1 MDAFEDT
8 PTTAADPA
16 AEFLAREQEELG
28 DLGEELGINSTNA
41 DDNPVQVDIANLS
54 LEDRQE
60 IEEVNREGE
69 VERTNTP
76 SPAFIMPPRPK
87 EEPETIRLWREQ
99 QGKLLEEKDAKEAE
113 MMAKMKAEAEQE
125 LKDWYKR
132 YEENLDKTKKN
143 NREDEKEFV
152 AEVNDI
158 SPGTEWDRVTKLCD
172 FTGKNANKNST
183 KDMTRMKSI
192 LLQLK
197 QQQTTKNAS

>member
-125 LKDWYKR
+125 LKDW
-132 YEENLDKTKKN
+132 
-143 NREDEKEFV
+143 
-152 AEVNDI
+152 
-158 SPGTEWDRVTKLCD
+158 
-172 FTGKNANKNST
+172 
-183 KDMTRMKSI
+183 
-192 LLQLK
+192 
-197 QQQTTKNAS
+197 

>member
-1 MDAFEDT
+1 ME
-8 PTTAADPA
+8 
-16 AEFLAREQEELG
+16 G
-28 DLGEELGINSTNA
+28 
-41 DDNPVQVDIANLS
+41 LS

-69 VERTNTP
+69 VERTKTP
-76 SPAFIMPPRPK
+76 SPAFVMPPRPK

-99 QGKLLEEKDAKEAE
+99 QSKLLEEKDAKEAE
-113 MMAKMKAEAEQE
+113 MMTKMKNEAEQE

-132 YEENLDKTKKN
+132 YQDNLDKTKKT

-158 SPGTEWDRVTKLCD
+158 TPGTEWDRVTKLCD
-172 FTGKNANKNST
+172 FGGKNANKNSS

-197 QQQTTKNAS
+197 QGQTTKNAS

>member
-8 PTTAADPA
+8 PTNAADPA

-28 DLGEELGINSTNA
+28 DLGEELGINSNNA
-41 DDNPVQVDIANLS
+41 DENPVQVDIANLS

-125 LKDWYKR
+125 LKDW
-132 YEENLDKTKKN
+132 
-143 NREDEKEFV
+143 
-152 AEVNDI
+152 
-158 SPGTEWDRVTKLCD
+158 
-172 FTGKNANKNST
+172 
-183 KDMTRMKSI
+183 
-192 LLQLK
+192 
-197 QQQTTKNAS
+197 

>member
-1 MDAFEDT
+1 MF
-8 PTTAADPA
+8 
-16 AEFLAREQEELG
+16 
-28 DLGEELGINSTNA
+28 
-41 DDNPVQVDIANLS
+41 IANLS

-125 LKDWYKR
+125 LKDW
-132 YEENLDKTKKN
+132 
-143 NREDEKEFV
+143 
-152 AEVNDI
+152 
-158 SPGTEWDRVTKLCD
+158 
-172 FTGKNANKNST
+172 
-183 KDMTRMKSI
+183 
-192 LLQLK
+192 
-197 QQQTTKNAS
+197 

>member
-1 MDAFEDT
+1 MDAFEDNT
-8 PTTAADPA
+8 VTSGADPA

-28 DLGEELGINSTNA
+28 ELGEELGIKAGGQINMEG
-41 DDNPVQVDIANLS
+41 LS

-69 VERTNTP
+69 VERTKTP
-76 SPAFIMPPRPK
+76 SPAFVMPPRPK

-99 QGKLLEEKDAKEAE
+99 QSKLLEEKDAKEAE
-113 MMAKMKAEAEQE
+113 MMTKMKNEAEQE

-132 YEENLDKTKKN
+132 YQDNLDKTKKT

-158 SPGTEWDRVTKLCD
+158 TPGTEWDRVTKLCD
-172 FTGKNANKNST
+172 FGGKNANKNSS
-183 KDMTRMKSI
+183 KDMSRMKSI

-197 QQQTTKNAS
+197 QGKTTKNAS